1 MKKKGKEASERLIKL
16 LMISIFDE
24 CFRKVLDDKQE
35 FKTEKRIITEY
46 EDRVE
51 KQQQEE
57 NCGYIV

>member
-1 MKKKGKEASERLIKL
+1 
-16 LMISIFDE
+16 MISIFDE